1 MINTERNSDKLKKF
15 NYEEKIV
22 ETEILEEKKD

>member
-15 NYEEKIV
+15 NYEENIV
-22 ETEILEEKKD
+22 ETKILEEKKD